1 MSFLIALVFS
11 SYVYAGVD
19 NINIASAVDIINPI
33 SLDESKENK
42 TQVRSAELLLYGPVD
57 HLFSGQ
63 LNIAGHNEGGEFV
76 FELHEGFISSNS
88 LIPKSEIKIGKFLLD
103 IGRLN
108 NVHQHDWLFTTA
120 PKVHREFLHP
130 GSDVLEAEGASDTG
144 IEYSLLVP
152 GQELINVKVGV
163 TNGECFGHCH
173 EDGLRPSYP
182 LHYLRVTG
190 FIPESSQTGWLIGGN
205 YLSRIEGGS
214 TKTKLYGMDLTYKQ
228 RQGAILKWLS
238 QSEFYYQWQQS
249 PVETTYKSGFY
260 SYLQYGFSKQLFL
273 GMRFDGFSH
282 LNMKFETNSKGRED
296 FDYALSP
303 SVTYKPSE
311 FSLVRLSYLHEVN
324 TTQGVS
330 DTKNRQVQLQ
340 FVYFLGAHPAHIF

>member
-1 MSFLIALVFS
+1 MIFYLVLIFNAFVHASIDDVNL
-11 SYVYAGVD
+11 AG
-19 NINIASAVDIINPI
+19 AVDIINPV
-33 SLDESKENK
+33 SFDDSKENK

-57 HLFSGQ
+57 HVFSGQ

-130 GSDVLEAEGASDTG
+130 GSDVIEAEGASDTG

-152 GQELINVKVGV
+152 GLELMNVKVGV

-173 EDGLRPSYP
+173 KDGLRPSYP

-190 FIPESSQTGWLIGGN
+190 FLPEGSESGWLLGGN
-205 YLSRIEGGS
+205 YLSRIEGSS
-214 TKTKLYGMDLTYKQ
+214 TKTKLYGVDVTYKQ
-228 RQGAILKWLS
+228 RQGSFIKWLS
-238 QSEFYYQWQQS
+238 QTEVYYQWQQS

-260 SYLQYGFSKQLFL
+260 SYLQYGVSKQLYT
-273 GMRFDGFSH
+273 GMRLDGFSH
-282 LNMKFETNSKGRED
+282 LNMKFETNSLPRED

-303 SVTYKPSE
+303 SLTYKPSE

-324 TTQGVS
+324 TTEGVA
-330 DTKNRQVQLQ
+330 DTKDRQIQLQ
-340 FVYFLGAHPAHIF
+340 FVFFLGAHPAHLF